1 MRAELIDKAFYFVC
15 SINGGLEPWDIET
28 GGIKTEALNFFEVE
42 DWKLAIHT
50 MKIRGG
56 YGQW

>member
-1 MRAELIDKAFYFVC
+1 
-15 SINGGLEPWDIET
+15 
-28 GGIKTEALNFFEVE
+28 LNFFEVE